1 MKINTITLNHF
12 RGATQAVT
20 FNFKPEKSFVLIYG
34 ENGTG
39 KSSVVDALE
48 YLWKKKKET
57 AFLSVGATGNNLEVK
72 ITDQTGTEYTVES
85 PIPNKIAILRRSFMS
100 ELCLRQPADLY
111 EFFQEF
117 LDVSNLQKSE
127 NNLNLAVKNLREQAN
142 DLLNIK
148 NTLTIAIEGLYKEHI
163 SAESAHPIIEAKE
176 YVKQRMEDK
185 IQMRDE
191 LNATR
196 ELYHSLQN
204 LLTQRK
210 EHILLA
216 QNKNN
221 EIQTIIQ
228 KLDIHII
235 SLLNLLE
242 EASKI
247 IQNDQSTPETC
258 PVCEQPIVRNNVL
271 ASIKKRLSEITE
283 AKTLNEQK
291 KHLQQ
296 VLQKEN
302 TCVTVLTKQI
312 SEKIAV
318 PLSTP
323 HITNYALNLT
333 PNSTIEDLEKQLE
346 TWQPNLSIV
355 EKMFNDLLAQLS
367 IYSQLKTKVEQLNK
381 AETEFN
387 DLNIR
392 YHKGV
397 AILEHLKTTRKT
409 HVQNLLEQLN
419 QDICTFY
426 DQMHFGEGIA
436 NLKLEVKENRSKSVD
451 LLAEFHGKQDI
462 QPKNYYS
469 EAHLDSLG
477 LAMFLA
483 VAKAQHKD
491 IVVLDD
497 ILTSLDLKHLNGI
510 LQLLKQLLQNGTFK
524 QIILTTHYERLWSD
538 CKFRGS
544 GYYDVIKLGHW
555 EFNTGII
562 PSNNFLTLLDDLK
575 VAINNPQID
584 TASLA
589 RAAGLQLDVVL
600 NFICEAYNLPL
611 PYAKSRYTLG
621 DYFAAVNKLKKRLK
635 VLLPNDTEIPLEKL
649 FDNCDRYDWV
659 RNEYAHI
666 NLNAE
671 VSEDEVRQFASDVKA
686 ISDALFCEKCKCYI
700 IKRDKQTGIRSC
712 VEHCKKLEP
721 VELS

>member
-20 FNFKPEKSFVLIYG
+20 FNFKPEKSFVLLYG

-48 YLWKKKKET
+48 YLWKKRKES
-57 AFLSVGATGNNLEVK
+57 AFLSVGATGTNPEVK

-85 PIPNKIAILRRSFMS
+85 PIPNNIAILRRSFMS

-127 NNLNLAVKNLREQAN
+127 NNLSLAVKNLREQAN

-148 NTLTIAIEGLYKEHI
+148 NTLTIAIEDLYKEHI

-271 ASIKKRLSEITE
+271 SSIKKRLKEITE
-283 AKTLNEQK
+283 ARTLNEQK
-291 KHLQQ
+291 KQLQKALQQ
-296 VLQKEN
+296 EEAF
-302 TCVTVLTKQI
+302 VTTITAQI
-312 SEKIAV
+312 SKKITV

-323 HITNYALNLT
+323 HIPNYALNLI
-333 PNSTIEDLEKQLE
+333 PNSTIEDLEKRLT
-346 TWQPNLSIV
+346 TWQTNLPIV
-355 EKMFNDLLAQLS
+355 EKMFNDLSAQLS
-367 IYSQLKTKVEQLNK
+367 IYSQLQANVKQLNRV
-381 AETEFN
+381 ESEFN

-392 YHKGV
+392 YHKGEFLLDV
-397 AILEHLKTTRKT
+397 LKTKRKA

-426 DQMHFGEGIA
+426 DQMHSGEGIA
-436 NLKLEVKENRSKSVD
+436 NLKLEVKENRNKSVE

-462 QPKNYYS
+462 QPKSYYS

-483 VAKAQHKD
+483 VAKAQQKE
-491 IVVLDD
+491 ILVLDD
-497 ILTSLDLKHLNGI
+497 ILTSLDLKHLHNI
-510 LQLLKQLLQNGTFK
+510 LELLKQLLQNGTFK

-538 CKFRGS
+538 CKFRGN
-544 GYYDVIKLGHW
+544 GYYDVIKLSPW
-555 EFNTGII
+555 ELNIGIR
-562 PSNNFLTLLDDLK
+562 PSNNFSTLFEDLK
-575 VAINNPQID
+575 VAISNPQID
-584 TASLA
+584 KAELA
-589 RAAGLQLDVVL
+589 RKAGLQLDAVL
-600 NFICEAYNLPL
+600 NLLCETYNLPL
-611 PYAKSRYTLG
+611 PYGKSLYTLG
-621 DYFAAVNKLKKRLK
+621 DYFSAINKIKKQLK
-635 VLLPNDTEIPLEKL
+635 VLMPDGKEQPLEEIISK
-649 FDNCDRYDWV
+649 CDTRDWI
-659 RNEYAHI
+659 RNIYSHVNWA
-666 NLNAE
+666 AE
-671 VSEDEVRQFASDVKA
+671 VSEEEVKNFALDVQTF
-686 ISDALFCEKCKCYI
+686 SNFLFCEKCGTYI
-700 IKRDKQTGIRSC
+700 VKHDKKSGVRSC
-712 VEHCKKLEP
+712 VGHCKKLEP
-721 VELS
+721 VER